1 VRVLL
6 GSADANLRL
15 SLELLL
21 SEEPGVT
28 IVGAAMGAEG
38 LLALAATS
46 DPDMVII
53 DWDIPGRS
61 ISQFVKEVRKLKIPI
76 GIILL
81 GTKLELRQC
90 ALQTGADACVA
101 KGSPPEAL
109 LKSFRDIR
117 ANLKQAAA
125 DSNELKEDMR

>member
-1 VRVLL
+1 MRVLL

-21 SEEPGVT
+21 SEEPGTT
-28 IVGAAMGAEG
+28 IVGTAMAAEG

-53 DWDIPGRS
+53 DWELPGRS
-61 ISQFVKEVRKLKIPI
+61 IKQLVQEIHEIKNAV

-81 GTKLELRQC
+81 GKKSGLRQSV
-90 ALQTGADACVA
+90 LQVEADAYVV
-101 KGSPPEAL
+101 KGSPPQKL
-109 LKSFRDIR
+109 LNAFRDVR
-117 ANLKQAAA
+117 ADLKQAAA
-125 DSNELKEDMR
+125 DSNEL

>member
-1 VRVLL
+1 MRVLL

-46 DPDMVII
+46 DPDMAII
-53 DWDIPGRS
+53 DWDLPRRS
-61 ISQFVKEVRKLKIPI
+61 ISQLIKEVRKHKIPV

-81 GTKLELRQC
+81 GAKSQLRQS
-90 ALQTGADACVA
+90 ALQAGADAYVT
-101 KGSPPEAL
+101 KGSPPETL

-117 ANLKQAAA
+117 ADLKQAAA
-125 DSNELKEDMR
+125 DSNELKEDTR